1 MKRRDVVIS
10 VLVIAAMS
18 ALAVTIALAPV
29 GRDGSVMGWTA
40 AVLFVPLFVFAAGS
54 VLGTVRALRA
64 RNAALPDE

>member
-1 MKRRDVVIS
+1 MKRRDIVIS

-29 GRDGSVMGWTA
+29 GRDGRVMGWTA
-40 AVLFVPLFVFAAGS
+40 AVLFVPLLVFAAGS
-54 VLGTVRALRA
+54 VLEIVRALRA